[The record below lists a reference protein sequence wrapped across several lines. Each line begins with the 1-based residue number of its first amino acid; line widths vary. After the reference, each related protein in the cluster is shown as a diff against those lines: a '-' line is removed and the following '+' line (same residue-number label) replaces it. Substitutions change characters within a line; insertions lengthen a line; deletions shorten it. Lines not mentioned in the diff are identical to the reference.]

1 MLLFTELIASLEDAE
16 ITGLSDVAVQRI
28 VADSREVQ
36 PQDLFVAVRGSAID
50 GHDMIAEA
58 VERGATVVVGD
69 RHIAEVD
76 FGHHHSHRSI
86 EVTYVR
92 VPNSRTA
99 HAALLRATRPEIR
112 RALAAIRFIGVTG
125 TNGKTTVATVLEQ
138 CLQLLGEPVA
148 FIGTTGYRFGAQEIE
163 ATHTTPD
170 VERLYGLIVQAFEL
184 GLTSIVMEVSS
195 HALDQDRVD
204 GLPFAVAAFTNL
216 TRDHLDYHQTMEDY
230 ASAKQRL
237 FTGLAPTSIAVL
249 CGDDPW
255 ATFMKRDCPAERI
268 LMVGRAPENTVRIT
282 SEEAALDGSRYT
294 LDGLPLET
302 RLVGAFNVLNT
313 ALCATILRELGYDA
327 SAIQRSIAAAAGA
340 AGRLQ
345 QIRLPNGA
353 LAVVD
358 YAHTPDALE
367 NALLTLR
374 PLLAGTSGRL
384 HVVMGCGGE
393 RDRGKRPIMGEIAAR
408 CADQVWITSDNPRRE
423 GPAAIIDEILAGI
436 PEQIAGSQAVRVIED
451 RRAAITEACLSAAP
465 SDIVLIAGKGH
476 ENYQI
481 IGTERHPFSDAE
493 VVASVR

>member
-1 MLLFTELIASLEDAE
+1 MLLLHDLIASLGNAE
-16 ITGLSDVAVQRI
+16 ITGLSDVAIQRV
-28 VADSREVQ
+28 VADSRVVR
-36 PQDLFVAVRGSAID
+36 PQDLFVAVRGTVID
-50 GHDMIAEA
+50 GHDKIAEA

-99 HAALLRATRPEIR
+99 HACLLRTTRPEIR
-112 RALAAIRFIGVTG
+112 QALAAIRFIGVTG

-138 CLQLLGEPVA
+138 CLQQLGEPVG
-148 FIGTTGYRFGAQEIE
+148 FIGTTGYRFGGREVD

-170 VERLYGLIVQAFEL
+170 VERLYELIVQAKDL
-184 GLTSIVMEVSS
+184 GVRTMVMEVSS

-237 FTGLAPTSIAVL
+237 FNGLAPTSIAVL

-268 LMVGRAPENTVRIT
+268 VLVGRQPENTSRI
-282 SEEAALDGSRYT
+282 SNEEAALDGSRYT
-294 LDGLPLET
+294 LEGLPLET

-313 ALCATILRELGYDA
+313 ALCAAILRELGYDP
-327 SAIQRSIAAAAGA
+327 SAIQQAITAAPGA
-340 AGRLQ
+340 AGRMQ

-367 NALLTLR
+367 NALSTLR

-384 HVVMGCGGE
+384 QVVMGCGGE

-408 CADQVWITSDNPRRE
+408 GADQVWITSDNPRRE
-423 GPAAIIDEILAGI
+423 DPAAIIDEILTGI
-436 PEQIAGSQAVRVIED
+436 PEQIAGSEAVRVIED
-451 RRAAITEACLSAAP
+451 RREAIVAACLSAAP

-481 IGTERHPFSDAE
+481 IGVERHPFSDAD